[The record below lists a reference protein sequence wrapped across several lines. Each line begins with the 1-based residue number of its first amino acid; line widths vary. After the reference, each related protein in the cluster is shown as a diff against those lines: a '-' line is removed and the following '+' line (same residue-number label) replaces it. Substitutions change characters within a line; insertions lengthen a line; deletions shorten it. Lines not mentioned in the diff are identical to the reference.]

1 MESVLSESVIID
13 SADVLPNI
21 AVQPHTLQQEFAL
34 INVNIPNVIVEQVN
48 AFFFSLTVYLSHCQT
63 YQRLRKQLIFR
74 EAATGFPAKW
84 RLRNEPR
91 NSILMTRHY
100 PDLSSASDWSC
111 RVGNL
116 IQPIRSTTLIWV
128 VTRHQ
133 YGISALVPPKLFRGE
148 SSFGVAFECPLFSQ
162 AINLCMSYKELLQ
175 NTISWKSVAR
185 AGRRLSRLSFFC
197 EERTLLWWEKNGVF
211 SFRFG

>member
-1 MESVLSESVIID
+1 MLFLGSWLARENSRHLATLSLVSPPN
-13 SADVLPNI
+13 DVWEL
-21 AVQPHTLQQEFAL
+21 
-34 INVNIPNVIVEQVN
+34 
-48 AFFFSLTVYLSHCQT
+48 
-63 YQRLRKQLIFR
+63 
-74 EAATGFPAKW
+74 
-84 RLRNEPR
+84 NERR
-91 NSILMTRHY
+91 NSILMTHHY
-100 PDLSSASDWSC
+100 PDLASTSDWSC
-111 RVGNL
+111 RVRNL
-116 IQPIRSTTLIWV
+116 LQPIRSTTLIWV

>member
-1 MESVLSESVIID
+1 MGDVWERVKDMKTLEKYENASETWERGRD
-13 SADVLPNI
+13 EN
-21 AVQPHTLQQEFAL
+21 TLK
-34 INVNIPNVIVEQVN
+34 IY
-48 AFFFSLTVYLSHCQT
+48 S
-63 YQRLRKQLIFR
+63 LRKQPTFCD
-74 EAATGFPAKW
+74 ATTGFPTKR
-84 RLRNEPR
+84 RLRNERR
-91 NSILMTRHY
+91 NSILMTLHY
-100 PDLSSASDWSC
+100 SDLSSASDWLNQISHTA
-111 RVGNL
+111 R
-116 IQPIRSTTLIWV
+116 PIRSTTLIWV

-133 YGISALVPPKLFRGE
+133 YGISALVRPKLFRGE

-162 AINLCMSYKELLQ
+162 AINVCMSYKELLQ